1 MQAVP
6 EMHHINSGIYWIA
19 MLLFV
24 WYNPKLANFS
34 DEDVKFKFIPVTDI
48 QFVNTCILFVH
59 MHVSLITAKQSFS
72 AMFSLIF
79 ISQFCTMV

>member
-1 MQAVP
+1 
-6 EMHHINSGIYWIA
+6 

-24 WYNPKLANFS
+24 CYNPKVANFS
-34 DEDVKFKFIPVTDI
+34 DEDVKFKFIIPVTDI

-79 ISQFCTMV
+79 IS